1 MDSENVK
8 LKPQTQNNLPDIIL
22 GFMRSAQKTHELNSA
37 DKKIYVL
44 QQLKSYIGSE
54 SYERYEPLIIM
65 IIDTFKALARNK
77 NLRKGLQSLQP
88 NDVCIKNI
96 LSCSF
101 C

>member
-1 MDSENVK
+1 MNSENVQ

-22 GFMRSAQKTHELNSA
+22 GYMNLAQKIHKLNSA

-44 QQLKSYIGSE
+44 HQLKSYIGSE
-54 SYERYEPLIIM
+54 SYERYEPLIMM

-77 NLRKGLQSLQP
+77 SLRKGLKSLRP